1 MDKFLQSKI
10 LSGTDVDRGRGIWVS
25 IGWKEFEP
33 YLIAL
38 KTNEPQENLD
48 ELLKISIGQV
58 QAATRQYARRQT
70 VWIRGK
76 LINALAENNSLARLF
91 LVDST
96 NVSEWPTSV
105 RDPAMKITENFLAGE
120 QLPAPPELSDTAK
133 AVLTTK
139 KSYESEIKVQRLCE
153 TCWMN
158 TYTETEWHA
167 HLKSRG
173 HRARVKRS
181 LKKSGSWK
189 HGVAQTSE
197 LPETS

>member
-1 MDKFLQSKI
+1 MCRFDVHEDILQVR
-10 LSGTDVDRGRGIWVS
+10 LQ
-25 IGWKEFEP
+25 KEQN
-33 YLIAL
+33 
-38 KTNEPQENLD
+38 KKKM
-48 ELLKISIGQV
+48 KISIGQV